1 MVANLLMLLL
11 LNQRVQGYL
20 DVDKSEQ
27 MGDNSFV
34 VQIWK
39 GIMLKSGNYTYDAP
53 QFKNFAQGFC

>member
-1 MVANLLMLLL
+1 MLLL